1 MGRELTSVTY
11 RHMKGAAGAV
21 KRDLLGRA
29 VGGTFAETAPNF
41 GHGLPTYQRY
51 PSQAGLLPVTA

>member
-1 MGRELTSVTY
+1 
-11 RHMKGAAGAV
+11 MKGAAGAV